1 MIIQIVVEDSMKDA
15 YEQPGGKQA
24 VEGAA
29 LRKLFEL
36 RDALN
41 DRQSRA
47 TFSRG
52 FIGTA
57 KEQQK

>member
-1 MIIQIVVEDSMKDA
+1 MIIQIVVEDTMQEIYDS
-15 YEQPGGKQA
+15 PGAKQQVEAA
-24 VEGAA
+24 V

-36 RDALN
+36 RDAYHA
-41 DRQSRA
+41 RQSHQ

-57 KEQQK
+57 KDQK